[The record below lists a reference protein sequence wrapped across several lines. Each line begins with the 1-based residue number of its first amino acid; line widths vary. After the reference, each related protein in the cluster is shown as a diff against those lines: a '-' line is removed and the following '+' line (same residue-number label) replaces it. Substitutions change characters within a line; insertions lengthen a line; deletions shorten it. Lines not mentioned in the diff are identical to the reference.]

1 MTVENDQKAAAS
13 LETIIQSALGQGEPK
28 PINQED
34 LVKLFEALSTIETN
48 DTQQKQDIK
57 DLTAMLEA
65 TKQENGVVDEELV
78 RNILGGFLSD
88 HQHVQELSE
97 SIGNFEIR
105 F

>member
-1 MTVENDQKAAAS
+1 MLYYAGS
-13 LETIIQSALGQGEPK
+13 PK

-34 LVKLFEALSTIETN
+34 LAKLFEALNTIEAK
-48 DTQQKQDIK
+48 DPEQKQDIK

-65 TKQENGVVDEELV
+65 TKEENGAVDEEMV
-78 RNILGGFLSD
+78 RSILGGFLSD
-88 HQHVQELSE
+88 QHHVQELSE